1 MEDVHLEGEGGIP
14 EGVLR
19 PAIVH
24 RAPVEMLQTDR
35 AGVGSIL
42 DKVAKDTE
50 DTSILYLYLYLR
62 YIFWQPV
69 SYQNLQIL
77 GCAKDKIFICIFSG
91 IPTGSVGG

>member
-35 AGVGSIL
+35 ELVDRNWSQSAGIF
-42 DKVAKDTE
+42 AQE
-50 DTSILYLYLYLR
+50 APILY
-62 YIFWQPV
+62 
-69 SYQNLQIL
+69 
-77 GCAKDKIFICIFSG
+77 
-91 IPTGSVGG
+91 

>member
-35 AGVGSIL
+35 EYVVDRNWSRSARIFAQGKGR
-42 DKVAKDTE
+42 
-50 DTSILYLYLYLR
+50 R
-62 YIFWQPV
+62 YFIDVYTGAP
-69 SYQNLQIL
+69 QNRLSQN
-77 GCAKDKIFICIFSG
+77 K
-91 IPTGSVGG
+91 